1 MTEFYIDIY
10 FTYQVICKLMKQIS
24 PSVEFLLLLAKFE
37 AIVSRRLDARL
48 GGIGFTE
55 FQILYHLSNAEDEKM
70 RRVDL
75 AEQIGLT
82 ASGITR
88 LLLPMEKIGLVKKQ
102 TDSSDARVSY
112 VSLAK
117 GGKQKLVEGM
127 ERAELFVEDVL
138 PGLDAKKV
146 QDLSKVLGLL
156 A

>member
-1 MTEFYIDIY
+1 MEH
-10 FTYQVICKLMKQIS
+10 VNS
-24 PSVEFLLLLAKFE
+24 GVEFLLAAAKFE
-37 AIVSRRLDARL
+37 AIVSRKLDARL

-55 FQILYHLSNAEDEKM
+55 FQILYHLSQAEDEKM

-75 AEQIGLT
+75 AEQMGLT

-102 TDSSDARVSY
+102 TESTDARVSY

-127 ERAELFVEDVL
+127 ERAELFVQDVL
-138 PGLDAKKV
+138 PGLDTKKT
-146 QDLSKVLGLL
+146 QELSKLL
-156 A
+156 HMLV